1 MSCYIVEADTV
12 QTIATFISDILNHA
26 RGCNEYRLSFP
37 NSIYSA
43 FEECKTKDYYDTHKI
58 YRKLYIMNLVAWN
71 ARYNEQAREFPKYGS
86 GHAER
91 NVQEIYKHI
100 QTYLYQCSEGSN
112 FSSPLYLAISQV
124 FDKVAHALVSNIC
137 S

>member
-1 MSCYIVEADTV
+1 MSKQKEHEVIKLYTKGLTPYEISKIFNCSA
-12 QTIATFISDILNHA
+12 SDIRIQLHKA
-26 RGCNEYRLSFP
+26 G
-37 NSIYSA
+37 YSVYGRDNDTLILP
-43 FEECKTKDYYDTHKI
+43 EEI
-58 YRKLYIMNLVAWN
+58 
-71 ARYNEQAREFPKYGS
+71 EQAREFPKYGS

-91 NVQEIYKHI
+91 NLHEIYKHI